1 MNRKLIL
8 VVAVLAL
15 VLSACGAFPA
25 GGESDGQLRTL
36 TVTGTAQIPLTPDI
50 AYIQIGVH
58 TEGETVSNA
67 VQNNNTQI
75 EAVKAA
81 LLGLGVAEK
90 DLQTTNFSIYQM
102 DQWSPDGTSFG
113 KVFSVDNTVY
123 VTIRDLTRMGEALQV
138 AVQAGANSI
147 YGIQFDVADKSA
159 ALQEG
164 RRLAVASA
172 VSQAQELAGVAGV
185 TLGEIRTISYYS
197 GSSAAPFY
205 GYGGGGGGGGA
216 EQVSISAG
224 QLLINVDVSVVYDI
238 VLTP

>member
-1 MNRKLIL
+1 MNKKVIL

-15 VLSACGAFPA
+15 VLSACGGLPA
-25 GGESDGQLRTL
+25 ANSASVEQPRTL
-36 TVTGTAQIPLTPDI
+36 TVTGNAQIPLTPDI

-58 TEGETVSNA
+58 TEAQTVANA
-67 VQNNNTQI
+67 VENNNIQV

-123 VTIRDLTRMGEALQV
+123 VTIRDLTRMGDLLQA
-138 AVQAGANSI
+138 AVQAGANNI

-159 ALQEG
+159 ALVEG

-172 VSQAQELAGVAGV
+172 AAQAQELAGVTGV
-185 TLGEIRTISYYS
+185 TLGDIRTISYFS
-197 GSSAAPFY
+197 GSFASPFY

-224 QLLINVDVSVVYDI
+224 QLLLNVDVSVVYDI
-238 VLTP
+238 QP